1 MVLGILR
8 VTWLNVPSRYCPYL
22 SYSKESKEL
31 GLSLQVGIQEHE
43 FVKAHYSPP
52 VLGGQVNRRRID
64 WTKISDFQYAYAH
77 MKTFFPYVFHQMNQS
92 GPGIHF
98 AFATSALKDELCTIN
113 TSWVESS
120 KDRNQFLKKIV
131 CKHTITFLLDSVQYH
146 RDVPHS
152 KVEKD
157 DCDFSFLEYVG

>member
-1 MVLGILR
+1 MFL
-8 VTWLNVPSRYCPYL
+8 
-22 SYSKESKEL
+22 
-31 GLSLQVGIQEHE
+31 IQKNQRNWDFLYKLAYKNNE

-52 VLGGQVNRRRID
+52 VLGGQVNPRRID
-64 WTKISDFQYAYAH
+64 WTKISGFQYAYAH
-77 MKTFFPYVFHQMNQS
+77 MKTLLPYIFHQMNQS

-120 KDRNQFLKKIV
+120 KDRNQFLEKIV
-131 CKHTITFLLDSVQYH
+131 CKHTITFLLDLVQYH

-157 DCDFSFLEYVG
+157 DGDLSFLE